1 MGLVQSGTARWW
13 QTRSKMPPFHP
24 PTLHPSSQ
32 QTWIKGLLCSE
43 APGLDVGV
51 EVIRKNTYS
60 LTSENSK
67 SRRGARE
74 SLTGYEA
81 PPPPP
86 PLPRNCKRNEDT
98 CPMPLSPL
106 LADSRTRTPGS
117 YRLLGQRSFTAPP
130 EPPRPVCRDHVPTKG
145 HITEETFLGSVMVNV
160 YNANLATLR
169 GPDDWPASI

>member
-1 MGLVQSGTARWW
+1 MWGLDRARRWARQTQMHVPAMGLVQSGTARWW

-81 PPPPP
+81 PPPPHHCQETVREMKTHAQRP
-86 PLPRNCKRNEDT
+86 QPALGRQQDK
-98 CPMPLSPL
+98 
-106 LADSRTRTPGS
+106 DSRLLPPSGS
-117 YRLLGQRSFTAPP
+117 AFFHGPSRAPQACLQRSCPYQGA
-130 EPPRPVCRDHVPTKG
+130 H
-145 HITEETFLGSVMVNV
+145 
-160 YNANLATLR
+160 Y
-169 GPDDWPASI
+169 